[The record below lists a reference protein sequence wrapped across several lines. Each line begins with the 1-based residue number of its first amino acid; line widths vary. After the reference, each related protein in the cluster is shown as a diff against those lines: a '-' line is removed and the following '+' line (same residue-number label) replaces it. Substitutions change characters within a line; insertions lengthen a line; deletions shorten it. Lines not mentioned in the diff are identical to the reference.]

1 MAWRDA
7 LEGRLLDGAVVGPER
22 APAAPRSPG
31 NLTVGCVVS
40 TDVVVD
46 ARLLAVNRGD
56 AGASDRVALLF
67 DHHYLPL
74 CRLASLLLGDAA
86 SAEDVVQEAFLRTF
100 SGWLRLRDPERAEHY
115 LTRSVVNL
123 CRSRWRHR
131 DVEQR
136 GNAAAGV
143 TPDGARGWDSDRQDT
158 VITVLA
164 AVRLLPPRQR
174 MTIVLRYY
182 LDLPEAEV
190 AELMGCAMGTVKSQM
205 AKARASLAIA
215 LGEGPAAPAEDWLS

>member
-1 MAWRDA
+1 MAI
-7 LEGRLLDGAVVGPER
+7 
-22 APAAPRSPG
+22 
-31 NLTVGCVVS
+31 
-40 TDVVVD
+40 D
-46 ARLLAVNRGD
+46 ARLLAVNRSD
-56 AGASDRVALLF
+56 AGAAGRVAALF
-67 DHHYLPL
+67 DDHYLPL

-86 SAEDVVQEAFLRTF
+86 LAEDVVQEAFLRTF
-100 SGWLRLRDPERAEHY
+100 SGWLRLRDPERAEQY
-115 LTRSVVNL
+115 LRRSVVNL

-143 TPDGARGWDSDRQDT
+143 PPDGALSWDTDRQDT
-158 VITVLA
+158 IVTVLA

-205 AKARASLAIA
+205 AKARASLATA
-215 LGEGPAAPAEDWLS
+215 LGEDPAVAPAEDWLS

>member
-1 MAWRDA
+1 
-7 LEGRLLDGAVVGPER
+7 
-22 APAAPRSPG
+22 
-31 NLTVGCVVS
+31 
-40 TDVVVD
+40 
-46 ARLLAVNRGD
+46 VNRSD
-56 AGASDRVALLF
+56 AGVSDRVAVLF

-86 SAEDVVQEAFLRTF
+86 LAEDVVQEAFLRTF
-100 SGWLRLRDPERAEHY
+100 SGFSRLRDPARAEHY
-115 LTRSVVNL
+115 LRRSVVNL

-136 GNAAAGV
+136 GNAAVGV
-143 TPDGARGWDSDRQDT
+143 DPGAARSWDSDRQD
-158 VITVLA
+158 VVVTVLA

-174 MTIVLRYY
+174 TTIVLRYY

-205 AKARASLAIA
+205 AKARASLAVA
-215 LGEGPAAPAEDWLS
+215 LGDDPVAAPAEDWLS